1 MHEFSLP
8 FAVTTCSLAA
18 SIEFVFVDHHSLQS
32 DRSAGVGFTGTD
44 TNLRTKSVTE
54 AVGKPGRG
62 ILENTGRI
70 NFVHEPFGSL
80 MRFGDNGIGMIG
92 TVTVDVLNRFFQSC
106 NRFYRKDHFQVFGFP
121 VFF

>member
-1 MHEFSLP
+1 M
-8 FAVTTCSLAA
+8 
-18 SIEFVFVDHHSLQS
+18 
-32 DRSAGVGFTGTD
+32 GFTGTD
-44 TNLRTKSVTE
+44 AYLRTKSVTE

-62 ILENTGRI
+62 VPENTGRI
-70 NFVHEPFGSL
+70 NFVHEPFGSF
-80 MRFGDNGIGMIG
+80 MGFGDNGIGMIG

>member
-1 MHEFSLP
+1 MHEFFFP
-8 FAVTTCSLAA
+8 FAVTSRSLAV

-32 DRSAGVGFTGTD
+32 DRSAGMGFTSTD

-54 AVGKPGRG
+54 AVSKPGRG
-62 ILENTGRI
+62 VPENTGRI

-80 MRFGDNGIGMIG
+80 ARFGDNGIGMIG
-92 TVTVDVLNRFFQSC
+92 SVTVDVLNRFFQSC
-106 NRFYRKDHFQVFGFP
+106 NRFNRKDHFQMFGFP